1 MKKSLNYSSI
11 TIVLLGIAL
20 VIMSIG
26 YANFE
31 RDLNI
36 NGTANVGSS
45 KWSIKFLDSTYDET
59 DGSVAADEESF
70 NIAESTLTY
79 SVELTKPG
87 DFYEFTIDVKNEG
100 TFDANLTAITLPTL
114 TEAQAKY
121 LTHELYYNGTKYTSS
136 QSNIEDI
143 SLVSGASATVKVR
156 VQYIQPANAS
166 DLPAAAQT
174 ITLNATLSY
183 TQDA

>member
-1 MKKSLNYSSI
+1 MKKSLNYSSV

-36 NGTANVGSS
+36 KGSASVSSS
-45 KWSIKFLDSTYDET
+45 KWSIKFLDSTYTET
-59 DGSVAADEESF
+59 EGSVAAKEDSF
-70 NIAESTLTY
+70 NVAESTLTY
-79 SVELTKPG
+79 SVDLTKPG
-87 DFYEFTIDVKNEG
+87 DFYEFTIDIKNEG

-114 TEAQAKY
+114 TTEQAKY

-143 SLVSGASATVKVR
+143 SLGATETATVKVR

-166 DLPAAAQT
+166 DLPASAQT
-174 ITLNATLSY
+174 IALNATLSY
-183 TQDA
+183 TQKA